1 MVIWGFTIVMFSA
14 VLAGTAER
22 VRVGGRGGGGGGGE
36 RGGGGGEGGRRGRG
50 KGEEEE
56 RGEHNIMLVCMQYC
70 SK

>member
-1 MVIWGFTIVMFSA
+1 MMFSA
-14 VLAGTAER
+14 ALAGTAER
-22 VRVGGRGGGGGGGE
+22 VRGGGRGGGGEGK
-36 RGGGGGEGGRRGRG
+36 GEGGRRGRG